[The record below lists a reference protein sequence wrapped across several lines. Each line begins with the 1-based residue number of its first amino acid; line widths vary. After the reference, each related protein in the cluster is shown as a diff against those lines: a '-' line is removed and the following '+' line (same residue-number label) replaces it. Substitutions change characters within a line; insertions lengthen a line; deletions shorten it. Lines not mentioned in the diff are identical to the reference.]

1 MDAMMLDRAA
11 ATEAIHQDPDGPIAH
26 LATSGAQDLLRAFGK
41 ALEKGEGALEAI
53 TLPRPETG
61 IEEIS
66 VEMFQAFLI
75 EHLGEAGAPQIIYLD
90 DLN

>member
-11 ATEAIHQDPDGPIAH
+11 VTEAIHQDPDGPIAH
-26 LATSGAQDLLRAFGK
+26 LATRGAQDLLRAFGD
-41 ALEKGEGALEAI
+41 ALEKGDGALEAI

-61 IEEIS
+61 IEEVS

-75 EHLGEAGAPQIIYLD
+75 EHLGEAGAPPVIYVD
-90 DLN
+90 ELN